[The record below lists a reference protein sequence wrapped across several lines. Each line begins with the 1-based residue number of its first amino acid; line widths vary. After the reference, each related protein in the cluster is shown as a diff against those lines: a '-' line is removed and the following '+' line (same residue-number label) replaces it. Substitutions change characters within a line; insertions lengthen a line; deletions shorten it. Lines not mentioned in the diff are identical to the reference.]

1 MLPDFP
7 VQKARLLEFWN
18 RFFVQ
23 KHHEYLGYFSEFP
36 SYSQHEGNRWIVER
50 EDGTISE
57 SGYEPIEAGF
67 SVHVDEV
74 PNLTPEKIAR
84 KIDTAAQEMARQMV
98 QGILED
104 IGHAVNESGRTADA
118 GERPFTKE
126 LFLKGIDS
134 IELSFDESGKPVMP
148 TVIMHPK
155 LWETIKDDV
164 KIWEQDPEFKARFN
178 QIIERKR
185 EAWRARESRRKLVD

>member
-18 RFFVQ
+18 RYFAQ
-23 KHHEYLGYFSEFP
+23 KHNEYLGYFSECP
-36 SYSQHEGNRWIVER
+36 SYSQHEGNRWAVER
-50 EDGTISE
+50 EDGTTSE
-57 SGYEPIEAGF
+57 SGYESIEAGF
-67 SVHVDEV
+67 PVRVDEV
-74 PNLTPEKIAR
+74 PNLTPEKIAQ
-84 KIDTAAQEMARQMV
+84 KIDIAAQEMARQMV

-104 IGHAVNESGRTADA
+104 ISHAVDESGRTVDA

-126 LFLKGIDS
+126 LFLKGLDS
-134 IELSFDESGKPVMP
+134 IEMGFDENGNPIMPKVM
-148 TVIMHPK
+148 MHPK
-155 LWETIKDDV
+155 LWETIKDDI
-164 KIWEQDPEFKARFN
+164 KTWEQDPEFTKRFN